1 MASSL
6 NKYDS
11 SRKIDFRSI
20 LQNSRESKATPI
32 MQAAVLSEPY
42 STLDRVSVSIIK
54 WPEYQ
59 REFYENRVR
68 RMVGDWRPLDVNHL
82 ILSLREN
89 GEYYCIDGWHR
100 KTAIERL
107 KGRVPQEV
115 DAIVWHGLS
124 VMQEAEKF
132 YRTQAPENRKALI
145 PDEIHHAALQAG
157 ESQALRI
164 QAILDATGFRVGK
177 AGGDDSTVRIN
188 ALKHLKDVEAR
199 YGPEVLLTALTFIMT
214 TWSSKTS
221 PQSALITGAA
231 MFFSMFPQAKARDV
245 RKRPAKTQLDDWLRD
260 AKTRAGTLKLSQPEG
275 VASLMHDDYNRTVRS
290 NHLPEFAST
299 LREHK
304 VAIRLQA
311 NRANAVVARMAKTD
325 ARLARLEGRK

>member
-20 LQNSRESKATPI
+20 LQNSRESRATPI

-42 STLDRVSVSIIK
+42 STLGRVSVSIIK

-59 REFYENRVR
+59 REFYETRVR

-115 DAIVWHGLS
+115 DAIIWHGLS

-132 YRTQAPENRKALI
+132 YRTQSPDNRKALI
-145 PDEIHHAALQAG
+145 PDEIHRAALQAG

-164 QAILDATGFRVGK
+164 QFVLDATGFRVGK
-177 AGGDDSTVRIN
+177 VGNDDSTIRIN

-199 YGPEVLLTALTFIMT
+199 YGPVVLEAALGFIRT
-214 TWSSKTS
+214 TWPSKTS
-221 PQSALITGAA
+221 PQSSLITGTA
-231 MFFSMFPQAKARDV
+231 MFFCMFPQAKAKDA
-245 RKRPAKTQLDDWLRD
+245 RKRPNKKSIDNWLSD
-260 AKTRAGTLKLSQPEG
+260 AKTIAGLLSLSQPEG
-275 VASLMHDDYNRTVRS
+275 VASLLHDDYNKTVRS

-304 VAIRLQA
+304 ADLRRQA
-311 NRANAVVARMAKTD
+311 NRANGAISATARKAQKD
-325 ARLARLEGRK
+325 ARK